1 MRQRSGGAAIAA
13 FVGISVFAGGN
24 AVGVRFSN
32 RELAPLWGAGV
43 RFGLSA
49 AVLLAVAAA
58 VHVPLPR
65 GRALLGS
72 AGYGVITFAGG
83 FGLVYVGLVRVPA
96 GLGQTLLAL
105 VPLLTLLLAVGE
117 HQERLRRRTLLGS
130 ISAAAGVAV
139 MSSGGSMQV
148 GSLLPLLA
156 VLGAAL
162 LLAQGTVVLRA
173 VPPTHPVA
181 LNAVAMAAATPLLLL
196 ASRVLGERWR
206 LPSDAETWLAL
217 GYLVLLGSVLVFVLY
232 AVLLAKWPA
241 SRAAYVFVVLP
252 LVTTVLSWWLDDEPL
267 TPWLLTGGALV
278 LAGVYLGALH
288 RSR

>member
-1 MRQRSGGAAIAA
+1 MWQRAGGAAIAA

-49 AVLLAVAAA
+49 AVLLVVAAA

-72 AGYGVITFAGG
+72 AVYGVVSFAGG
-83 FGLVYVGLVRVPA
+83 FGLIYVGLVRVPA

-130 ISAAAGVAV
+130 LSAAVGVAV
-139 MSSGGSMQV
+139 MSSGGSVQV

-156 VLGAAL
+156 VLAAAL

-173 VPPTHPVA
+173 VPRTHPVA
-181 LNAVAMAAATPLLLL
+181 VNAVAMAAATPLLLL
-196 ASRVLGERWR
+196 ASRLLGEPWR
-206 LPSDAETWLAL
+206 LPTDAETWLAL
-217 GYLVLLGSVLVFVLY
+217 GYLVILGSVLVFVLY
-232 AVLLAKWPA
+232 AVLLATWPA

-267 TPWLLTGGALV
+267 TPWLLAGGALV